1 MMEKIFLKPNEA
13 NEKKKFPDHLHMCV
27 CARLCAYVCEY
38 DDVDDAPETLLKII
52 LVFSVFVDL
61 AASISVASE

>member
-1 MMEKIFLKPNEA
+1 MR
-13 NEKKKFPDHLHMCV
+13 KKFPDHLHTYMCMPVYVCV
-27 CARLCAYVCEY
+27 CRCKC

-61 AASISVASE
+61 LASISVASEKNINFCLSDE